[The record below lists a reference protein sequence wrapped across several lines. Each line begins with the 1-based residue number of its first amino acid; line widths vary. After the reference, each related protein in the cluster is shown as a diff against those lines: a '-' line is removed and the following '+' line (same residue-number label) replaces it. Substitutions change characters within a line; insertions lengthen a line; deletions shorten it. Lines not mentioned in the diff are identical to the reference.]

1 MAKGKVQIDITAKD
15 QASKKLKGVGDQGQ
29 RLKDTMKKVG
39 IAAAVAA
46 AAVSA
51 ALGKMLYDWTKA
63 GDEIAKTA
71 KRMGWSTEAVSE
83 MAYAARISGAE
94 LKDVETATKRLSK
107 AVVDASAG
115 LATYVRAFD
124 RIGLSAEDLLGLSP
138 EEQFWAVAQA
148 LAGIDDQAIRT
159 ATAMD
164 LFGRSGTNLFPLLE
178 EGAEGIAE
186 LRDRAREMG
195 IVFDEEAAANAEK
208 LNDAMT
214 DMKAAVDGLKYAVAE
229 QLAPALTDLIQ
240 NTIVP
245 AIHDLRNFLKENDNL
260 VQAFIALANLA
271 LNVAAAIG
279 RVVQA
284 LLDLGEWLGKH
295 KALWDIL
302 SHISPA
308 IFWPRE
314 MQEKLF
320 GPKTSGPGLLPGLEE
335 QYGAQA
341 RLLMAQGAT
350 SNVNVTVNSQIMTD
364 EALREIW
371 KQLEPYMQE
380 SQRRTTFPHVNTAGY
395 YQGSSAR

>member
-1 MAKGKVQIDITAKD
+1 MAKGKVQIDIVAKD
-15 QASKKLKGVGDQGQ
+15 EASRKLKEVIDQGT
-29 RLKDTMKKVG
+29 RLHDIIRHVA
-39 IAAAVAA
+39 IAAMVAA
-46 AAVSA
+46 AAISS
-51 ALGKMLYDWTKA
+51 ALGKMLYDWTKT

-107 AVVDASAG
+107 AVVDAGAG

-148 LAGIDDQAIRT
+148 LADVDDQAIRT

-178 EGAEGIAE
+178 EGADGIAA

-208 LNDAMT
+208 LNDAVT
-214 DMKAAVDGLKYAVAE
+214 DVKASLDGLKYTIAE
-229 QLAPALTDLIQ
+229 ELAPIMIDWIQ
-240 NTIVP
+240 NTIIP
-245 AIHDLRNFLKENDNL
+245 AIQELRNFLKENDNL

-279 RVVQA
+279 KIVQA

-295 KALWDIL
+295 ETLWEALSRTPL
-302 SHISPA
+302 GV

-314 MQEKLF
+314 MQKALF
-320 GPKTSGPGLLPGLEE
+320 GERHVGPGLVPGIEE

-341 RLLMAQGAT
+341 RLLMGGAP